1 MWENTFNFSSG
12 YFPDFILYPCVVKP
26 ENNDFDLD
34 YYPEFSDGKY
44 TKQLS
49 NVYSKYDNHYFD
61 RMYPI
66 YRICKKFWK
75 PQEISPSC
83 RKAANSSRI
92 GTKGEDTNT
101 HQSKYPQNKHSSGN
115 SINSNIKYSSNS
127 KDKKKNNSN
136 NCKYI
141 NDINNSIK
149 GIVYGKI
156 AKKFYFLFEVLRLYR
171 IKICIKIYMVS
182 LGITP

>member
-115 SINSNIKYSSNS
+115 SINSNIATLN
-127 KDKKKNNSN
+127 
-136 NCKYI
+136 
-141 NDINNSIK
+141 
-149 GIVYGKI
+149 IVVIVRIRKRIIVIIANILMILIIVLRIVTKI
-156 AKKFYFLFEVLRLYR
+156 AEN
-171 IKICIKIYMVS
+171 
-182 LGITP
+182 